1 MDKPLDVFFTVTRQ
15 DVAMTKPVRLFAL
28 LLVSLVLGTLW
39 QHPVQAAEVITL
51 YDSTLHIFSDATL
64 NVVESI
70 TVNVEGKR
78 IQRGIYREFPTHYT
92 DAAGRQ
98 IVVPF
103 EVKSVTMDG
112 HPEKYTVQSRS
123 NGKQV
128 RIGQKDVLISHGLHT
143 YVITYTTGRQI
154 GFFADHDEL
163 YWNVTGNGW
172 NFPIEKAQATVTL
185 PPAAHITAVT
195 GYTGP
200 QGSRAA
206 KLQEKNLSP
215 NTAFF
220 ITTAPLGRHENMT
233 IAVRWQKGV
242 VRQPSAVDEATWMF
256 LDNADLYMLFAG
268 VVIVFLSY
276 IFMWRRVGRDPRSGT
291 IVPLFAPPNGISPAA
306 ARFITR
312 MGFDEKC
319 LSVAIMDAA
328 VKGCLKI
335 RQNGKKDYTLEK
347 QKEADDTLSHGEAA
361 VMRALFSPGN
371 DTVTL
376 EQENAAVI
384 DKARDALKTRLSQ
397 EYEKSFFFTNV
408 GYFSAGL
415 MMSLVFIGLALFFG
429 GPSHAPTILITCT
442 IIAAVVLVAMA
453 IARRFFLFIVKSVA
467 SFFHTLFI
475 VIFIIIISSILV
487 KDAVALYWLISLPI
501 AFLALINIVF
511 YSLLK
516 APTVLGRKTMD
527 QLAGFKMF
535 LDIGEK
541 ERLATLYPPQMTPAL
556 FERFLP
562 YAVALGVEQAWGD
575 KFNNAMAEAGLE
587 PGRYVPVWYVG
598 SSWHDA
604 ADIGNFSS
612 TLGNTLTSTITSSS
626 TAPGTSSG
634 FGSGFSG
641 GSSGGG
647 GGGGGGGGW

>member
-1 MDKPLDVFFTVTRQ
+1 
-15 DVAMTKPVRLFAL
+15 
-28 LLVSLVLGTLW
+28 
-39 QHPVQAAEVITL
+39 
-51 YDSTLHIFSDATL
+51 
-64 NVVESI
+64 
-70 TVNVEGKR
+70 VNVEGKR

-185 PPAAHITAVT
+185 PPRRAHY
-195 GYTGP
+195 GRHRLY
-200 QGSRAA
+200 RAA
-206 KLQEKNLSP
+206 RIEGRKAARKKSFTQYG
-215 NTAFF
+215 FF
-220 ITTAPLGRHENMT
+220 YHHGPTWASRNMT

-335 RQNGKKDYTLEK
+335 WQNGKKGLYT
-347 QKEADDTLSHGEAA
+347 
-361 VMRALFSPGN
+361 
-371 DTVTL
+371 
-376 EQENAAVI
+376 
-384 DKARDALKTRLSQ
+384 
-397 EYEKSFFFTNV
+397 
-408 GYFSAGL
+408 
-415 MMSLVFIGLALFFG
+415 
-429 GPSHAPTILITCT
+429 
-442 IIAAVVLVAMA
+442 
-453 IARRFFLFIVKSVA
+453 
-467 SFFHTLFI
+467 
-475 VIFIIIISSILV
+475 
-487 KDAVALYWLISLPI
+487 
-501 AFLALINIVF
+501 
-511 YSLLK
+511 
-516 APTVLGRKTMD
+516 
-527 QLAGFKMF
+527 
-535 LDIGEK
+535 
-541 ERLATLYPPQMTPAL
+541 
-556 FERFLP
+556 
-562 YAVALGVEQAWGD
+562 
-575 KFNNAMAEAGLE
+575 
-587 PGRYVPVWYVG
+587 
-598 SSWHDA
+598 
-604 ADIGNFSS
+604 
-612 TLGNTLTSTITSSS
+612 
-626 TAPGTSSG
+626 
-634 FGSGFSG
+634 
-641 GSSGGG
+641 
-647 GGGGGGGGW
+647 